1 MIANLVEGEVKERRW
16 DTYFGVYARRVQHI
30 RTQSLSDSS
39 VFSEV
44 NISFILL
51 FYETLTP
58 LVLVRLSVVGCTSCP
73 VLCLLAMPSKG
84 EVDSGDAANE
94 DIPPVFGNSRKIP
107 SQISS
112 IAHYVR
118 KSGGRPRMLL
128 LPVGELSLYKSFF
141 SDRVYEVILLVFGGA
156 EG

>member
-1 MIANLVEGEVKERRW
+1 
-16 DTYFGVYARRVQHI
+16 
-30 RTQSLSDSS
+30 
-39 VFSEV
+39 
-44 NISFILL
+44 
-51 FYETLTP
+51 
-58 LVLVRLSVVGCTSCP
+58 
-73 VLCLLAMPSKG
+73 MPSKG

-128 LPVGELSLYKSFF
+128 LPVGELSLYKAFF
-141 SDRVYEVILLVFGGA
+141 SDRVYEVSLLVFVAA